1 MIIFSVLYPATPG
14 AKFDADYYASVHMPL
29 VREAFAATGYVS
41 DQVLYG
47 QPGPDGAPAPFVAMV
62 HVTFESPEAMQASLN
77 GPRGAEVTADV
88 ANYTDIAPIIQF
100 SVPG

>member
-1 MIIFSVLYPATPG
+1 MIAFSVLYPTTPG
-14 AKFDADYYASVHMPL
+14 ARFDKAYYEAKHMPL

-47 QPGPDGAPAPFVAMV
+47 LPGPDGAPPPFVAMV
-62 HVTFESPEAMQASLN
+62 HVTFESAEAMQASLN

-88 ANYTDIAPIIQF
+88 ANYTDIAPLIQF
-100 SVPG
+100 SAVG